1 MAPSGYLNVEPDRAV
16 TPVSAMDWSPEL
28 VAYDQHAAYQDLV
41 REPSLATRLQA
52 LGIFGVSMGKLL
64 FKRLIRYEFIPHDI
78 RSDRSFGGRLRFTGA
93 ALRNMARGDERA
105 RRAAAAAG
113 GAPMGRLAEH
123 GIHVVTMP
131 MDRFE
136 ELEAI
141 AQPDFDRLVAR

>member
-1 MAPSGYLNVEPDRAV
+1 MASAGYLNVEPDAAV
-16 TPVSAMDWSPEL
+16 KPVSLAGWSPDLIEYDRHT
-28 VAYDQHAAYQDLV
+28 AYEAFVQS
-41 REPSLATRLQA
+41 PSARLRIEALAV
-52 LGIFGVSMGKLL
+52 FGVSMGKLL

-78 RSDRSFGGRLRFTGA
+78 RSDRSFGGRLRFAGA
-93 ALRNMARGDERA
+93 ALRNMVRGDERA